1 MPAQALVSEVEM
13 KAQIGDRIVVK
24 GVHVG
29 DATRVGVVTA
39 LRHPDGTPPYEV
51 RWLDDGHPGLIFPG
65 PDAHV
70 EKAPPE

>member
-1 MPAQALVSEVEM
+1 MNAQV
-13 KAQIGDRIVVK
+13 GDRIVVK

-51 RWLDDGHPGLIFPG
+51 RWLDDGHSGLIFPG
-65 PDAHV
+65 PEAHV
-70 EKAPPE
+70 EHEDQAPRP